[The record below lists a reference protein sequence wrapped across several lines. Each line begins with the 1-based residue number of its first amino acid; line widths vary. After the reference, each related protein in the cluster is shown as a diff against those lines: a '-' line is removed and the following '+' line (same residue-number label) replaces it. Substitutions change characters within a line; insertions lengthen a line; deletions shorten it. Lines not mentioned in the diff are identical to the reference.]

1 MRIIELK
8 ELLEGF
14 DDNTD
19 VSISILINGKKDYPI
34 VTYDIG
40 YERKENYELSLQ
52 IVVCNSDINV

>member
-14 DDNTD
+14 DDNSD
-19 VSISILINGKKDYPI
+19 VSISILINGKKDYSI

-40 YERKENYELSLQ
+40 YERKENHELSLQ